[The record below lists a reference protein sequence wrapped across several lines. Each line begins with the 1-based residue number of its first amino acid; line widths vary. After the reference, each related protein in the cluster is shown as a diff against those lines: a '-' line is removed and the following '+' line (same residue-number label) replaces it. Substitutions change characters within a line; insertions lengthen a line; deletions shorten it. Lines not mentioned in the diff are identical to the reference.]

1 MKANIDKIGTSYSA
15 SINGQYYKY
24 GWYSSGKAFIANS
37 DGELLSYQE
46 AFRLFV
52 PKHSYYLYD
61 RFWVGMSEYRK
72 SIDGIVRYLIATY
85 NKD

>member
-1 MKANIDKIGTSYSA
+1 MKANIDKISISYSA

-24 GWYSSGKAFIANS
+24 GWYSSGKAFIANA

-46 AFRLFV
+46 AFGLFV
-52 PKHSYYLYD
+52 PKASFGLYD

-72 SIDGIVRYLIATY
+72 SLDGIVRYLIDTY